1 MDLYLQIW
9 LAIKNKLKSH
19 FTPCKI
25 KNKLFL
31 LLHLFHFVSNL
42 TVVVFGQSFTI
53 NGQKL
58 EKWESCFIDFFLFE
72 ICLGAG
78 TIQK

>member
-9 LAIKNKLKSH
+9 LAIKNKLKSY

-31 LLHLFHFVSNL
+31 LLHFFHCFKFNS
-42 TVVVFGQSFTI
+42 FCWGQSMTI
-53 NGQKL
+53 NGQKR

-72 ICLGAG
+72 ICLGAD
-78 TIQK
+78 TIKK